1 MNPVAI
7 GNLIEN
13 QPDFDDIFIGSVL
26 AGSPRIT
33 NMNSKYFVPKLL
45 YPDDVYPPYVSG
57 GGYIMSKKIADKLF
71 LASLKHYLFP
81 IDDAFVG
88 VLLKEIGKTP
98 SEYRKFR
105 SWGNDFKGNMT
116 DPCYWHEQVLTF
128 HRRLPNEL
136 RKTWELYNMVMGRCQ
151 ENKKRRRKR
160 FLHNLDHFSPALI
173 DFAENFESIL
183 QEVLDTFGF

>member
-1 MNPVAI
+1 MTFSWLLALCLVI
-7 GNLIEN
+7 V
-13 QPDFDDIFIGSVL
+13 PDVTYGTVFKAFFDIL
-26 AGSPRIT
+26 P
-33 NMNSKYFVPKLL
+33 
-45 YPDDVYPPYVSG
+45 
-57 GGYIMSKKIADKLF
+57 F

-105 SWGNDFKGNMT
+105 SWGNDFRGNMT

-160 FLHNLDHFSPALI
+160 FLDNLDHFLPVLI